1 MSNEKFDNI
10 NIPKDIDKYIENGV
24 KNGLEKKSKNKFKL
38 GENIIKVASIS
49 IVSIGLLGYMRHG
62 STVFANFEW
71 LIYDISSFLGIE
83 KDLEDY
89 KTVVNRSITKDG
101 LTITLNEV
109 ILDGDNL
116 IVSTI
121 YQAENDMA
129 NHGMI
134 NSNTDIYINGKRRGY
149 GSSGASGLV
158 DSRTVEAVIHNDIE
172 ETVEGNVDI
181 KLVYS
186 DIIYYTEDDKEKKV
200 NDKFVFEFKSN
211 GDELRIKTDSVKLNK
226 KYELGTDETIVLNE
240 YTSND
245 LGQKII
251 FSRDIH
257 NRKFVNYDLKLVGKD
272 NLGNDV
278 QFFVHKAR
286 ENYGVFEFDN
296 LDGNMDEN
304 AKSLTLSLYSAKQSN
319 ESGQSNTDYEKL
331 GDEFIIELPN

>member
-24 KNGLEKKSKNKFKL
+24 ESGLKERNRNKLKL
-38 GENIIKVASIS
+38 HKNIIKIASIS
-49 IVSIGLLGYMRHG
+49 IISIGLLGYMRHG
-62 STVFANFEW
+62 SVVFANINW
-71 LIYDISSFLGIE
+71 LFYDIRSFLGIE
-83 KDLEDY
+83 KNLDDY
-89 KTVVNRSITKDG
+89 KTVVNNSITKDG

-121 YQAENDMA
+121 YQAENDIVDNGLISA
-129 NHGMI
+129 NVGV
-134 NSNTDIYINGKRRGY
+134 YINGKKKGY
-149 GSSGASGLV
+149 GSNGSSRQI
-158 DSRTVEAVIHNDIE
+158 DSRTVEKVINHDIE
-172 ETVEGNVDI
+172 EVVEGDVDI

-186 DIIYYTEDDKEKKV
+186 DIIYMENNKEK
-200 NDKFVFEFKSN
+200 NIDEKFVFEFKSN
-211 GDELRIKTDSVKLNK
+211 GDELKIKTDSVKLNK

-257 NRKFVNYDLKLVGKD
+257 NRKFVHYDLKLVGKD

-278 QFFVHKAR
+278 QFSVRKTR
-286 ENYGVFEFDN
+286 EDYGVFVFDN
-296 LDGNMDEN
+296 LDGNLDEN
-304 AKSLTLSLYSAKQSN
+304 AKSLTLSLYSAKQN
-319 ESGQSNTDYEKL
+319 DENGQLNTNYEKL